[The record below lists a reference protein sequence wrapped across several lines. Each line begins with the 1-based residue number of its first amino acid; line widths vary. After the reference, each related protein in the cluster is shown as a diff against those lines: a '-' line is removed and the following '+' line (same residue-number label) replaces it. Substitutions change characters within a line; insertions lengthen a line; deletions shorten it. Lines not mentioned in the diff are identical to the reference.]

1 MANIFTEKIYINQIY
16 FQVTYWVPTLSAYY
30 SANAF
35 IYFYMFY
42 KEPNNSTWYTTNSL
56 YLLLYI
62 FTDLFK
68 YNENTGNCTD
78 LKSTIWEVFIHI
90 HTCEAIPAVRMM
102 ETPTS
107 CKSCLCFCRLLSHP
121 RQPLICHYIGFYI
134 LKMLFTWTE
143 TMLFWGGLVSYQGF
157 PGSSTGKES
166 ACNAG
171 DLGLIPGLGRSPG
184 EGNGHPLQYS
194 GLENSMDRGAWQ
206 ATAHGV
212 AKIQRWLSDF
222 QFSYSY
228 NYHIYVETHSYSCMY
243 L

>member
-1 MANIFTEKIYINQIY
+1 MPNIFTEKIYINQIY

-107 CKSCLCFCRLLSHP
+107 GKSCLCFCRLLSHP

-134 LKMLFTWTE
+134 LKCYLHELKLCCFGGAWFLTRASQVAQLVKNLPAMQETWVWSLGWEDPQEKGTATHSSILAWRIPWTE
-143 TMLFWGGLVSYQGF
+143 EPGRLQPMGL
-157 PGSSTGKES
+157 
-166 ACNAG
+166 
-171 DLGLIPGLGRSPG
+171 
-184 EGNGHPLQYS
+184 
-194 GLENSMDRGAWQ
+194 
-206 ATAHGV
+206 
-212 AKIQRWLSDF
+212 QRLRDD
-222 QFSYSY
+222 
-228 NYHIYVETHSYSCMY
+228 
-243 L
+243 